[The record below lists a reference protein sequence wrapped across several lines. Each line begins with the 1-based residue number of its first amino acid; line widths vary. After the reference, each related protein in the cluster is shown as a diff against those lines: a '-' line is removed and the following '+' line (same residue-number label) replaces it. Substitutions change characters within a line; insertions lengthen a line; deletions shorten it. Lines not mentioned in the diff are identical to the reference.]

1 MTLDL
6 TSLSADEAEGLLRD
20 MAEVVSAKRAL
31 EDPDAPRAPEPSV
44 ILEDPDTAA
53 AFEALQ
59 IGRARSNGSAPSDD
73 GQGADRI
80 LALAKSGP
88 VEEIDLAGDHLNAER
103 FLSEYGHKVKWSPEM
118 GQWFVW
124 NGAWW
129 EQDSLELAQEL
140 AKETIDGLRSW
151 VGEAKSES
159 EFKQRSRHYEA
170 STRSGRRD
178 GLLAIARTD
187 RSIVVAVARL
197 DRDPHLLA
205 CRNGTVNLRTGELL
219 PADPAQLITRGVDVD
234 YVPDARSEM
243 WQQFLET
250 VFDHNV
256 ETIHYVQV
264 LMGYAIT
271 GEVGEHLLPDLYGT
285 GANGKSTLVT
295 AIIGVLREHAAIAPE
310 GLLVEQ
316 KHEQHPERLA
326 MLRGRRL
333 VVSLELERR
342 ATLAEGLVKS
352 ITGGDRISARFLYGQ
367 RFDFEPTH
375 TVVLVTNHMPR
386 VRGTDEAIWRRLR
399 VVPFTVTIPPADRIQ
414 DFGKLLAELH
424 GEAILAWLV
433 AGAVDYYRNGLREVE
448 QVRQATF
455 DYRQREDVF
464 AQFLAECTI
473 QTTSSTKVKAL
484 RAAWIG
490 WAKAVATPIGRDQ
503 DFTEQLEAHGIELT
517 SYQGSRFA
525 LRIGLLDKS
534 PGSGDPVT
542 PRDPSAGNS
551 QLTHTYEKVCGGGL
565 TRPHETSE
573 TAGQPLFTDDFVAS
587 FGDDDGGEP
596 S

>member
-1 MTLDL
+1 VTADL
-6 TSLSADEAEGLLRD
+6 
-20 MAEVVSAKRAL
+20 VV
-31 EDPDAPRAPEPSV
+31 
-44 ILEDPDTAA
+44 AA
-53 AFEALQ
+53 ATQ
-59 IGRARSNGSAPSDD
+59 
-73 GQGADRI
+73 Q
-80 LALAKSGP
+80 ALAVLKSSP
-88 VEEIDLAGDHLNAER
+88 AAETDVAIAGDFLNADR
-103 FLSEYGHKVKWSPEM
+103 FLSEHGHKVKWSPEM

-159 EFKQRSRHYEA
+159 EFKRRSRHYES

-187 RSIVVAVARL
+187 RSIVVAVKEL
-197 DRDPHLLA
+197 DQAPHLLA
-205 CRNGTVNLRTGELL
+205 CRNGTVNLRTGDLL
-219 PADPAQLITRGVDVD
+219 PADPVQLITRGVDLD
-234 YVPDARSEM
+234 YDPDAFSEL

-250 VFDHNV
+250 VLDGNA
-256 ETIHYVQV
+256 ETIAYLQT

-271 GEVGEHLLPDLYGT
+271 GEVGEHLLPDFYGL
-285 GANGKSTLVT
+285 GANGKSTFIA
-295 AIIGVLREHAAIAPE
+295 AITGVLPQHAAIAPE

-316 KHEQHPERLA
+316 RHEQHPERLA

-375 TVVLVTNHMPR
+375 TVVLVTNHLPR

-399 VVPFTVTIPPADRIQ
+399 VVPFTVTIPPGDRIP

-424 GEAILAWLV
+424 GQAILVWLV
-433 AGAVDYYRNGLREVE
+433 DGAVDYYKHGLTEAE

-455 DYRQREDVF
+455 DYRQHEDVF
-464 AQFLAECTI
+464 AQFLDECTAQI
-473 QTTSSTKVKAL
+473 IGRTKVKLL
-484 RAAWIG
+484 RLAWIE
-490 WAKAVATPIGRDQ
+490 WAKPAGVPIGRDQ
-503 DFTEQLEAHGIELT
+503 DFTDQLEAHGIEIA
-517 SYQGSRFA
+517 SYQGARFA
-525 LRIGLLDKS
+525 LRVGLLDKS
-534 PGSGDPVT
+534 PGSGDLVR

-551 QLTHTYEKVCGGGL
+551 QLTHTREEVYGGGL
-565 TRPHETSE
+565 TRPHEIDE
-573 TAGQPLFTDDFVAS
+573 TAGQPPFDAEDEES
-587 FGDDDGGEP
+587 
-596 S
+596 